1 MSNENVIKTFLS
13 GGQAKTPLR
22 TINCGY
28 YSYKGR
34 TLYTDENNLINYKTT
49 IATLK
54 DNKLYLNINKYSS
67 TTSHIQSKI
76 RQLATSKGLEIVEVK
91 GIDEYINR

>member
-1 MSNENVIKTFLS
+1 MDNETVIKAFLS
-13 GGQAKTPLR
+13 GKQAKTPLR
-22 TINCGY
+22 TIRNGY

-54 DNKLYLNINKYSS
+54 DNKLYLNITKYSN

-76 RQLATSKGLEIVEVK
+76 RRLAESMGLEIVEVK
-91 GIDEYINR
+91 GIEL

>member
-22 TINCGY
+22 NIQNGY

-34 TLYTDENNLINYKTT
+34 TLYTEENNLINYKTT

-76 RQLATSKGLEIVEVK
+76 RQLATSKGIEIVEVK
-91 GIDEYINR
+91 GIEL

>member
-1 MSNENVIKTFLS
+1 MNNERVIETFLD

-22 TINCGY
+22 NIRNGY

-34 TLYTDENNLINYKTT
+34 TLYTEENNLINYQTT

-54 DNKLYLNINKYSS
+54 DGKLYLNIKKYSS

-76 RQLATSKGLEIVEVK
+76 RYLAMSKGLELIEV
-91 GIDEYINR
+91 R

>member
-1 MSNENVIKTFLS
+1 MSNENVIREFLS

-22 TINCGY
+22 NINCGY

-34 TLYTDENNLINYKTT
+34 TLYTEENNLINYKTT
-49 IATLK
+49 IASLINGK
-54 DNKLYLNINKYSS
+54 VYLNINKYSS
-67 TTSHIQSKI
+67 TTSKIQSKI

-91 GIDEYINR
+91 GLDI

>member
-1 MSNENVIKTFLS
+1 MDNETVIKEFLS
-13 GGQAKTPLR
+13 GRQAKTPLR
-22 TINCGY
+22 NIRNGY

-54 DNKLYLNINKYSS
+54 GNKLYLNITKYSN

-76 RQLATSKGLEIVEVK
+76 RRLAESMGLEIVEVK
-91 GIDEYINR
+91 GIEL

>member
-1 MSNENVIKTFLS
+1 MDNETVIKAFLS
-13 GGQAKTPLR
+13 GKQAKTPLR
-22 TINCGY
+22 NIINGY

-34 TLYTDENNLINYKTT
+34 TLYTDENNLINYNTT

-54 DNKLYLNINKYSS
+54 GNKLYLNITKYSN

-76 RQLATSKGLEIVEVK
+76 RRLAESMGLEIVEVK
-91 GIDEYINR
+91 GIEL

>member
-1 MSNENVIKTFLS
+1 MSNENVIKEFLS
-13 GGQAKTPLR
+13 GRQAKTPLR

-34 TLYTDENNLINYKTT
+34 TLYTEENNLINYKTT

-54 DNKLYLNINKYSS
+54 DNILYLNINKYSV
-67 TTSHIQSKI
+67 TTSKIQSQI
-76 RQLATSKGLEIVEVK
+76 RRLAISKGFEIVEVK
-91 GIDEYINR
+91 GIDL

>member
-1 MSNENVIKTFLS
+1 MSNENVIKEFLS
-13 GGQAKTPLR
+13 GRQAKTSLR

-34 TLYTDENNLINYKTT
+34 TLYTEENNLINYKTT

-54 DNKLYLNINKYSS
+54 DNKLYLNINKYSN

-76 RQLATSKGLEIVEVK
+76 RQLAMSRGIEIVEVK
-91 GIDEYINR
+91 GIDL

>member
-1 MSNENVIKTFLS
+1 MSNENVIKAFLS
-13 GGQAKTPLR
+13 GNQAKTPLR
-22 TINCGY
+22 TIQNGY

-34 TLYTDENNLINYKTT
+34 TLYTEENNLINYKTT

-54 DNKLYLNINKYSS
+54 DGKVYLNIKKYSS

-76 RQLATSKGLEIVEVK
+76 RQLAASKGLELIEVT
-91 GIDEYINR
+91 IE

>member
-1 MSNENVIKTFLS
+1 MNNESVIKTFLS

-22 TINCGY
+22 NIQNGY

-34 TLYTDENNLINYKTT
+34 TLYTDGNNLINYKTT

-54 DNKLYLNINKYSS
+54 ENKLYLNINKYSN
-67 TTSHIQSKI
+67 TTSRIQSKI
-76 RQLATSKGLEIVEVK
+76 RYLAMSKGLEIVEVK

>member
-22 TINCGY
+22 TIQNGY

-34 TLYTDENNLINYKTT
+34 TLYTEENNLINYRTT

-54 DNKLYLNINKYSS
+54 DNKLYLNINKYSN

-76 RQLATSKGLEIVEVK
+76 RRIASSKGLEIIEVK

>member
-1 MSNENVIKTFLS
+1 MSNETVIKAFLS
-13 GGQAKTPLR
+13 GRQAKTPLR
-22 TINCGY
+22 NIRNGY

-54 DNKLYLNINKYSS
+54 GNKLYLNINKYSN

-76 RQLATSKGLEIVEVK
+76 RRLAESMGLEIVEVK
-91 GIDEYINR
+91 GIEL

>member
-1 MSNENVIKTFLS
+1 MSNETVIKAFLS
-13 GGQAKTPLR
+13 GKQAKTALR
-22 TINCGY
+22 TIKNGY

-34 TLYTDENNLINYKTT
+34 TLYTDSNNLINYKTT

-54 DNKLYLNINKYSS
+54 DNKLYLNINKYSN

-76 RQLATSKGLEIVEVK
+76 RQLASAKGLEIVEVK
-91 GIDEYINR
+91 GIEI

>member
-1 MSNENVIKTFLS
+1 MDNETVIKEFLS
-13 GGQAKTPLR
+13 GRQAKTPLR
-22 TINCGY
+22 NIRNGY

-54 DNKLYLNINKYSS
+54 DNKLYLNITKYSN

-91 GIDEYINR
+91 GIEI

>member
-1 MSNENVIKTFLS
+1 MSNENVIKEFLS
-13 GGQAKTPLR
+13 GRQAKTPLR

-34 TLYTDENNLINYKTT
+34 TLYTEENNLINYKTT

-54 DNKLYLNINKYSS
+54 DNVLYLNINKYSV
-67 TTSHIQSKI
+67 TTSKIQSQI
-76 RQLATSKGLEIVEVK
+76 RRLAISKGFEIVEVK
-91 GIDEYINR
+91 GIDL

>member
-1 MSNENVIKTFLS
+1 MDNETVIKEFLS
-13 GGQAKTPLR
+13 GRQAKTPLR
-22 TINCGY
+22 TITCGY

-54 DNKLYLNINKYSS
+54 GNKLYLNITKYSN

-76 RQLATSKGLEIVEVK
+76 RRLATNIGLEIVEVK
-91 GIDEYINR
+91 GIEL